1 MSKTW
6 GPHCWNLF
14 HTLANRVKEEE
25 FNGIKED
32 LWNIVTNVCYNLP
45 CPECRTHATDLIN
58 SCKKQLILY
67 SKTNFETFLFDF
79 HNLVNKRKGYKIYTF
94 DEYNTK
100 YSNINIGAVIHNFIV
115 AFSYNPSN
123 IRQMS
128 DNFQR
133 SIYLVTFKEWIANN
147 HDKFI

>member
-14 HTLANRVKEEE
+14 HTLANRIKEEYFE
-25 FNGIKED
+25 SAKEG
-32 LWNIVTNVCYNLP
+32 LWSIVTNVCYNLP
-45 CPECRTHATDLIN
+45 CPDCRMHATNLIN
-58 SCKKQLILY
+58 NSKKNLILS
-67 SKTNFETFLFDF
+67 SKRNFELFLFDF
-79 HNLVNKRKGYKIYTF
+79 HNLVNKRKGYKIYTIE
-94 DEYNTK
+94 EYNSK
-100 YSNINIGAVIHNFIV
+100 YSNINISAVVHNFII

-133 SIYLVTFKEWIANN
+133 SLYLVTFKEWINLN
-147 HDKFI
+147 HNKFV